1 MLKRLRYKLWSIRY
15 HSANRERTVW
25 TAARDWSLAVSLA
38 LAIVALFVSEV
49 FVARTGTVR
58 EVRGKVYVVDG
69 GPLAAAVDD
78 TEARYLTRDLIGLP
92 TDAEFAVL
100 LQRAERGWP
109 FASADAPPHV
119 QLDLNILNE
128 VGTRTDARLAP
139 DDPHRAA
146 ITAALRLAGHDEL
159 VALWRAVEAGEAR
172 PRRSWLASLGS
183 VMVWWLIL
191 LAAAN
196 VGIILARAGAIT
208 IYSRHA
214 DRAVERLAR
223 GRCPSCDYD
232 LRGLEYSDRCPE
244 CGELVD

>member
-15 HSANRERTVW
+15 HSASRERTAW

-58 EVRGKVYVVDG
+58 EVRGKVYVADG
-69 GPLAAAVDD
+69 GPFVAAVDD
-78 TEARYLTRDLIGLP
+78 AAARHLTRDVIGLP

-109 FASADAPPHV
+109 FASADAPTRV
-119 QLDLNILNE
+119 RLDLNILNE
-128 VGTRTDARLAP
+128 VGTRIDAQLVP
-139 DDPHRAA
+139 DEPRRAA
-146 ITAALRLAGHDEL
+146 ITGALRRAGHDEL
-159 VALWRAVEAGEAR
+159 ISQWRAVESGEAR

-183 VMVWWLIL
+183 IMVWWLML

-196 VGIILARAGAIT
+196 IGIILARAGAIM
-208 IYSRHA
+208 IFSHHA
-214 DRAVERLAR
+214 DRAAERLAR
-223 GRCPSCDYD
+223 GRCPTCDYD

-244 CGELVD
+244 CGALVD